1 MNSLKK
7 FRSTVNEAFLSLF
20 WKLMN
25 KFAGINKH
33 CLTNRRKIIND
44 PVYGFIS
51 IPNDLIYDLVGHPW
65 FQRLR
70 NIRQLGLSSLVYPGA
85 VHSRFQHS
93 LGAMYLTGQAVHTLR
108 SKGTEISP
116 SEEEAVLAA
125 ILLHDIGHGPFS
137 HALENSLIED
147 MPHEEMSLLIMKELN
162 SMMGGRL
169 DGAIDIFRGEYHRKF
184 FHDLVTGQ
192 MDMDRMDYLRRD
204 SFFTGVIEGSVG
216 SDRIIRMLNVSADR
230 LVVDEKGIYS
240 VEKFLIARRMMYWQ
254 VYNHRT
260 VVSAEKLLTSLLI
273 RAREV
278 TSAGLDLFASPS
290 LRYFLE
296 PRHNRAD
303 SEDGHQLVERFTSLD
318 ESDILCAT
326 KVWMSCGDR
335 LLEDLCRRFV
345 NRDLLAIELQ
355 KFPFDPARVTEAG
368 LKAREV
374 LRLNEEEVRFYV
386 NTGDVYNQT
395 YAPGTPEVRILL
407 KNGST
412 PDITAVSDLFDK
424 EALSEKVTKYY
435 LCYPKEINK

>member
-1 MNSLKK
+1 M
-7 FRSTVNEAFLSLF
+7 T
-20 WKLMN
+20 N
-25 KFAGINKH
+25 K
-33 CLTNRRKIIND
+33 RKIIND

-51 IPNDLIYDLVGHPW
+51 VPNEFIYDLISHQW

-70 NIRQLGLSSLVYPGA
+70 NIRQLGLSSFVYPGA

-108 SKGTEISP
+108 RKGIDISA
-116 SEEEAVLAA
+116 EEEEGVLAA

-137 HALENSLIED
+137 HALEHSLIED
-147 MPHEEMSLLIMKELN
+147 MPHEAMSLLIMEELN
-162 SMMGGRL
+162 KTMGGRL
-169 DGAIDIFRGEYHRKF
+169 TTAIAIFRGEYPRRF

-216 SDRIIRMLNVSADR
+216 SDRIIQMLNVSDDR

-260 VVSAEKLLTSLLI
+260 VVSAEKLITNLLK
-273 RAREV
+273 RARQV
-278 TSAGLDLFASPS
+278 TAAGVKLFATPA
-290 LRYFLE
+290 LAYFLE
-296 PRHNRAD
+296 PRNNSAEGEERA
-303 SEDGHQLVERFTSLD
+303 SLVGHFTALD
-318 ESDILCAT
+318 ESDIISAT
-326 KVWMSCGDR
+326 KVWMNCGDR
-335 LLEDLCRRFV
+335 VLEELCRRFV

-355 KFPFDPARVTEAG
+355 RTPFHPARVSET
-368 LKAREV
+368 ARMAKEV
-374 LRLNEEEVRFYV
+374 LGLTDDEVGYLV

-407 KNGST
+407 KNGT
-412 PDITAVSDLFDK
+412 TQDITAVSDLFDK
-424 EALSEKVTKYY
+424 DALSEKVTKYY
-435 LCYPKEINK
+435 LCYPKEIIK

>member
-1 MNSLKK
+1 
-7 FRSTVNEAFLSLF
+7 
-20 WKLMN
+20 
-25 KFAGINKH
+25 
-33 CLTNRRKIIND
+33 LTNRNKIIND

-51 IPNDLIYDLVGHPW
+51 LPNDLIYDLVEHPW

-108 SKGTEISP
+108 SKGTDISP
-116 SEEEAVLAA
+116 AEEEAVLAA

-137 HALENSLIED
+137 HALEHSLIED
-147 MPHEEMSLLIMKELN
+147 MPHEAMSLLIMEELN
-162 SMMGGRL
+162 KEMGGRL
-169 DGAIDIFRGEYHRKF
+169 TDAIAIFVGEYPRKF

-216 SDRIIRMLNVSADR
+216 SDRIIRMLNVSEDR

-260 VVSAEKLLTSLLI
+260 VVSAEKLLTSLLV
-273 RAREV
+273 RSREV
-278 TSAGLDLFASPS
+278 TADGLRLFASPA
-290 LRYFLE
+290 LAWFLE
-296 PRHNRAD
+296 PRHNMAAREERAALV
-303 SEDGHQLVERFTSLD
+303 GHFTALD
-318 ESDILCAT
+318 ESDIISAT
-326 KVWMSCGDR
+326 KVWMTCGDR
-335 LLEDLCRRFV
+335 VLEDLCRRFV
-345 NRDLLAIELQ
+345 NRDLMGIELQ
-355 KFPFDPARVTEAG
+355 RTPFDPDRVKETGKRAMEVMG
-368 LKAREV
+368 LKEDEV
-374 LRLNEEEVRFYV
+374 KYFV

-407 KNGST
+407 KNGT
-412 PDITAVSDLFDK
+412 TRDITAVSDLFDK

-435 LCYPKEINK
+435 LCYPKEIIN

>member
-1 MNSLKK
+1 
-7 FRSTVNEAFLSLF
+7 
-20 WKLMN
+20 
-25 KFAGINKH
+25 
-33 CLTNRRKIIND
+33 LTNRRKIIND

-108 SKGTEISP
+108 SKGTEIS
-116 SEEEAVLAA
+116 SAEEEAVLAA

-137 HALENSLIED
+137 HALEHSLIED
-147 MPHEEMSLLIMKELN
+147 MPHETMSVLIMEELN
-162 SMMGGRL
+162 SAMGGRL
-169 DGAIDIFRGEYHRKF
+169 TDAIAVFRGLYPRRF

-216 SDRIIRMLNVSADR
+216 SDRIIRMLNVSDDR

-260 VVSAEKLLTSLLI
+260 VVSAEKLLTSLLV
-273 RAREV
+273 RARQV
-278 TSAGLDLFASPS
+278 TASGMKLFATPALS
-290 LRYFLE
+290 YFLE
-296 PRHNRAD
+296 PRHNRAAG
-303 SEDGHQLVERFTSLD
+303 EERGALVGHFTALD
-318 ESDILCAT
+318 ESDIISAT
-326 KVWMSCGDR
+326 KVWLSCGDR
-335 LLEDLCRRFV
+335 VLEDLCRRFI

-355 KFPFDPARVTEAG
+355 KSPFDPARVSEAG
-368 LKAREV
+368 RKAMKVLGLRED
-374 LRLNEEEVRFYV
+374 EVTYYV

-407 KNGST
+407 KNGTT

-424 EALSEKVTKYY
+424 DALSEKVTKYY
-435 LCYPKEINK
+435 LCYPKEIIK

>member
-1 MNSLKK
+1 M
-7 FRSTVNEAFLSLF
+7 
-20 WKLMN
+20 
-25 KFAGINKH
+25 
-33 CLTNRRKIIND
+33 TNRRKIIND

-51 IPNDLIYDLVGHPW
+51 IPNDLIYDLVGHAW

-70 NIRQLGLSSLVYPGA
+70 NIRQLGLTSLVYPGA
-85 VHSRFQHS
+85 VHTRFQHS
-93 LGAMYLTGQAVHTLR
+93 LGAMYLTGQAVQTLR
-108 SKGTEISP
+108 SKGTDITAA
-116 SEEEAVLAA
+116 EEEAVLAA

-137 HALENSLIED
+137 HALEHSLIED
-147 MPHEEMSLLIMKELN
+147 MPHEAMSLLIMEEL
-162 SMMGGRL
+162 SKALGGRL
-169 DGAIDIFRGEYHRKF
+169 NDAIAIFRGEYPRRF

-216 SDRIIRMLNVSADR
+216 SDRIIRMLNVSDDR

-260 VVSAEKLLTSLLI
+260 VVSAEKLLTSLLV

-278 TSAGLDLFASPS
+278 TGSGLRLFASPA
-290 LRYFLE
+290 LAYFLE
-296 PRHNRAD
+296 PRHNRAAG
-303 SEDGHQLVERFTSLD
+303 EERAALVGHFTSLD
-318 ESDILCAT
+318 ESDIISAT

-335 LLEDLCRRFV
+335 VLEDLCRRFV
-345 NRDLLAIELQ
+345 NRDLLGIELQ
-355 KFPFDPARVTEAG
+355 KSPFDPARVAETARTAQKKLG
-368 LKAREV
+368 LDDD
-374 LRLNEEEVRFYV
+374 EVRFYV

-407 KNGST
+407 KNGAT

-424 EALSEKVTKYY
+424 EVLSEKVTKYY
-435 LCYPKEINK
+435 LCYPKEIFK

>member
-1 MNSLKK
+1 
-7 FRSTVNEAFLSLF
+7 
-20 WKLMN
+20 
-25 KFAGINKH
+25 
-33 CLTNRRKIIND
+33 LTNRRKIIND

-51 IPNDLIYDLVGHPW
+51 IPNDLIYDLMGHPW

-108 SKGTEISP
+108 SKGTDISA
-116 SEEEAVLAA
+116 EEEEGVLAA

-137 HALENSLIED
+137 HALEQSLIED
-147 MPHEEMSLLIMKELN
+147 MPHETMSLLIMEELN
-162 SMMGGRL
+162 NVMGGRL
-169 DGAIDIFRGEYHRKF
+169 AVAIAIFRGEYPRRF

-216 SDRIIRMLNVSADR
+216 SDRIIRMLNVSDDR
-230 LVVDEKGIYS
+230 LAVDEKGIYS

-260 VVSAEKLLTSLLI
+260 VVSAEKLLTSLPI
-273 RAREV
+273 RARQV
-278 TSAGLDLFASPS
+278 TAAGLKLFATPA
-290 LRYFLE
+290 LAYFLE
-296 PRHNRAD
+296 PRHNKAEGEDRA
-303 SEDGHQLVERFTSLD
+303 SLVGHFTALD
-318 ESDILCAT
+318 ESDILSAT
-326 KVWMSCGDR
+326 KVWMRCGDR
-335 LLEDLCRRFV
+335 VLEELCRRFV

-355 KFPFDPARVTEAG
+355 RTPFDTARVIETGRRA
-368 LKAREV
+368 KEV
-374 LRLNEEEVRFYV
+374 LGLEDDEVRYFV

-407 KNGST
+407 KNGTT
-412 PDITAVSDLFDK
+412 PDITTVSDLFDK

-435 LCYPKEINK
+435 LCYPKEIIK

>member
-1 MNSLKK
+1 
-7 FRSTVNEAFLSLF
+7 
-20 WKLMN
+20 
-25 KFAGINKH
+25 
-33 CLTNRRKIIND
+33 LTNRRKIIND

-108 SKGTEISP
+108 SKGTEISDN
-116 SEEEAVLAA
+116 EEEAVLAA

-137 HALENSLIED
+137 HALEHSLIED
-147 MPHEEMSLLIMKELN
+147 MPHETMSLLIMEELN
-162 SMMGGRL
+162 NAMGGRL
-169 DGAIDIFRGEYHRKF
+169 TDAIAIFRGKYPRKF
-184 FHDLVTGQ
+184 FHDLLTGQ

-216 SDRIIRMLNVSADR
+216 SDRIIRMLNVSDDR

-260 VVSAEKLLTSLLI
+260 VVSAEKLLTSLLV
-273 RAREV
+273 RARQV
-278 TSAGLDLFASPS
+278 TATGLKLFATPA
-290 LRYFLE
+290 LAYFLE
-296 PRHNRAD
+296 PRHNRA
-303 SEDGHQLVERFTSLD
+303 EGEERTALVGHFTALD
-318 ESDILCAT
+318 ESDVISAT
-326 KVWMSCGDR
+326 KVWTSCGDR
-335 LLEDLCRRFV
+335 VLEDLCRRFV

-355 KFPFDPARVTEAG
+355 KAPFDQARVSEAG
-368 LKAREV
+368 LKARKLLGLKEDEV
-374 LRLNEEEVRFYV
+374 KYYV

-407 KNGST
+407 KNGTT
-412 PDITAVSDLFDK
+412 PDITAVSDLFDR

-435 LCYPKEINK
+435 FCYPKEIIK

>member
-1 MNSLKK
+1 M
-7 FRSTVNEAFLSLF
+7 
-20 WKLMN
+20 
-25 KFAGINKH
+25 
-33 CLTNRRKIIND
+33 TNRNKIIND

-51 IPNDLIYDLVGHPW
+51 LPNDLIYDLVEHPW

-108 SKGTEISP
+108 TKGTVIS
-116 SEEEAVLAA
+116 SAEEEAVLAA

-137 HALENSLIED
+137 HALEHSLIED
-147 MPHEEMSLLIMKELN
+147 MPHESMSLLIMEELN
-162 SMMGGRL
+162 NSMGGRL
-169 DGAIDIFRGEYHRKF
+169 TDAIAVFRGEYPRKF

-216 SDRIIRMLNVSADR
+216 SDRIIRMLNVSEDR

-260 VVSAEKLLTSLLI
+260 VVSAEKLLTSLLV
-273 RAREV
+273 RSRQV
-278 TSAGLDLFASPS
+278 TSTGLKLFASPA
-290 LRYFLE
+290 LAWFLE
-296 PRHNRAD
+296 PRHNMAAKEERAALV
-303 SEDGHQLVERFTSLD
+303 GHFTALD
-318 ESDILCAT
+318 ESDILSAT

-335 LLEDLCRRFV
+335 VLEDLCRRFV
-345 NRDLLAIELQ
+345 NRDLLGIELQ
-355 KFPFDPARVTEAG
+355 RTPFDPEKVKETGRRAKELLG
-368 LKAREV
+368 LKDDEV
-374 LRLNEEEVRFYV
+374 EYYV

-407 KNGST
+407 KNGT
-412 PDITAVSDLFDK
+412 TRDITAVSDLFDK

-435 LCYPKEINK
+435 LCYPKEITN

>member
-1 MNSLKK
+1 M
-7 FRSTVNEAFLSLF
+7 T
-20 WKLMN
+20 N
-25 KFAGINKH
+25 K
-33 CLTNRRKIIND
+33 RKIIND

-51 IPNDLIYDLVGHPW
+51 VPNEFIYDLISHQW

-70 NIRQLGLSSLVYPGA
+70 NIRQLGLSSFVYPGA

-108 SKGTEISP
+108 RKGIDVSA
-116 SEEEAVLAA
+116 EEEEGVLAA

-137 HALENSLIED
+137 HALEHSLIEE
-147 MPHEEMSLLIMKELN
+147 MPHEAMSLLIMEELN
-162 SMMGGRL
+162 KTMGGRL
-169 DGAIDIFRGEYHRKF
+169 TTAIAIFRGEYPRRF

-216 SDRIIRMLNVSADR
+216 SDRIIQMLNVSDDR

-260 VVSAEKLLTSLLI
+260 VVSAEKLITNLLK
-273 RAREV
+273 RARQV
-278 TSAGLDLFASPS
+278 TAAGVKLFATPA
-290 LRYFLE
+290 LAYFLE
-296 PRHNRAD
+296 PRNNRAEGEERA
-303 SEDGHQLVERFTSLD
+303 SLVGHFTALD
-318 ESDILCAT
+318 ESDIISAT
-326 KVWMSCGDR
+326 KVWMNCGDR
-335 LLEDLCRRFV
+335 VLEELCRRFV

-355 KFPFDPARVTEAG
+355 RTPFHPARVSET
-368 LKAREV
+368 ARMAKEV
-374 LRLNEEEVRFYV
+374 LGLTDDEVGYLV

-407 KNGST
+407 KNGT
-412 PDITAVSDLFDK
+412 TQDITAVSDLFDK
-424 EALSEKVTKYY
+424 DALSEKVTKYY
-435 LCYPKEINK
+435 LCYPKEILK

>member
-1 MNSLKK
+1 
-7 FRSTVNEAFLSLF
+7 
-20 WKLMN
+20 
-25 KFAGINKH
+25 
-33 CLTNRRKIIND
+33 LTNRRKIIND

-51 IPNDLIYDLVGHPW
+51 LPNDLIYDLVGHPW

-108 SKGTEISP
+108 SKGIEISEA
-116 SEEEAVLAA
+116 EEVAVLTA

-137 HALENSLIED
+137 HALEHSLIED
-147 MPHEEMSLLIMKELN
+147 TPHEVMSVLIMEELN
-162 SMMGGRL
+162 NAMNGRL
-169 DGAIDIFRGEYHRKF
+169 TEAIAIFRGEYPRRF

-216 SDRIIRMLNVSADR
+216 SDRIIRMLNVADDR

-260 VVSAEKLLTSLLI
+260 VVSAEKLLTSLLV
-273 RAREV
+273 RARQV
-278 TSAGLDLFASPS
+278 TAEGVKLFAPPA
-290 LRYFLE
+290 LEWFLA
-296 PRHNRAD
+296 PRHNMAALEERKALV
-303 SEDGHQLVERFTSLD
+303 GHFTALD
-318 ESDILCAT
+318 ESDILSAT

-335 LLEDLCRRFV
+335 VLEDLCRRFV
-345 NRDLLAIELQ
+345 NRDLLGIELQ
-355 KFPFDPARVTEAG
+355 RTPFSGEKVAETGRRAKTLLG
-368 LKAREV
+368 LKDDEV
-374 LRLNEEEVRFYV
+374 IFYV

-412 PDITAVSDLFDK
+412 RDITAVSDLFDK

-435 LCYPKEINK
+435 LCYPKEIVN

>member
-1 MNSLKK
+1 M
-7 FRSTVNEAFLSLF
+7 
-20 WKLMN
+20 
-25 KFAGINKH
+25 
-33 CLTNRRKIIND
+33 TNRRKIIND

-51 IPNDLIYDLVGHPW
+51 LPNDLIYDLVGHPW

-108 SKGTEISP
+108 SKGIEISEA
-116 SEEEAVLAA
+116 EEVAVLTA

-137 HALENSLIED
+137 HALEHSLIED
-147 MPHEEMSLLIMKELN
+147 TPHEVMSVLIMEELN
-162 SMMGGRL
+162 NAMNGRL
-169 DGAIDIFRGEYHRKF
+169 TEAIAIFRGEYPRRF

-192 MDMDRMDYLRRD
+192 MDMDRLDYLRRD

-216 SDRIIRMLNVSADR
+216 SDRIIRMLNVADDR

-260 VVSAEKLLTSLLI
+260 VVSAEKLLTSLLV
-273 RAREV
+273 RARQV
-278 TSAGLDLFASPS
+278 TAEGVKLFAPPA
-290 LRYFLE
+290 LEWFLA
-296 PRHNRAD
+296 PRHNMAALEERKALV
-303 SEDGHQLVERFTSLD
+303 GHFTALD
-318 ESDILCAT
+318 ESDILSAT

-335 LLEDLCRRFV
+335 VLEDLCRRFV
-345 NRDLLAIELQ
+345 NRDLLGIELQ
-355 KFPFDPARVTEAG
+355 RTPFSGEKVAETGRRAKTILG
-368 LKAREV
+368 LKDDEV
-374 LRLNEEEVRFYV
+374 IFYV

-412 PDITAVSDLFDK
+412 RDITAVSDLFDK

-435 LCYPKEINK
+435 LCYPKEIVN

>member
-1 MNSLKK
+1 M
-7 FRSTVNEAFLSLF
+7 
-20 WKLMN
+20 
-25 KFAGINKH
+25 
-33 CLTNRRKIIND
+33 
-44 PVYGFIS
+44 
-51 IPNDLIYDLVGHPW
+51 GHPW

-108 SKGTEISP
+108 SKRTDISA
-116 SEEEAVLAA
+116 EEEEGVLAA

-137 HALENSLIED
+137 HALEQSLIED
-147 MPHEEMSLLIMKELN
+147 MPHETMSLLIMEELN
-162 SMMGGRL
+162 NVMGGRL
-169 DGAIDIFRGEYHRKF
+169 AVAIAIFRGEYPRRF

-216 SDRIIRMLNVSADR
+216 SDRIIRMLNVSDDR
-230 LVVDEKGIYS
+230 LAVDEKGIYS

-273 RAREV
+273 RARQV
-278 TSAGLDLFASPS
+278 TAAGLKLFATPT
-290 LRYFLE
+290 LAYFLE
-296 PRHNRAD
+296 PRHNKAEGEDRA
-303 SEDGHQLVERFTSLD
+303 SLVGHFTALD
-318 ESDILCAT
+318 ESDILSAT
-326 KVWMSCGDR
+326 KVWMRCGDR
-335 LLEDLCRRFV
+335 VLEELCRRFV

-355 KFPFDPARVTEAG
+355 RTPFDTARVIETGRRA
-368 LKAREV
+368 KEV
-374 LRLNEEEVRFYV
+374 LGLEDDEVRYFV

-407 KNGST
+407 KNGTT
-412 PDITAVSDLFDK
+412 PDITTVSDLFDK

-435 LCYPKEINK
+435 LCYPKEIIK

>member
-1 MNSLKK
+1 MLTKNSP
-7 FRSTVNEAFLSLF
+7 
-20 WKLMN
+20 
-25 KFAGINKH
+25 
-33 CLTNRRKIIND
+33 CLTNKKKIIND

-51 IPNDLIYDLVGHPW
+51 MPSDFIFDLVSHPW

-70 NIRQLGLSSLVYPGA
+70 NIRQLGMSHYVYPGA

-108 SKGTEISP
+108 TKGIEITP
-116 SEEEAVLAA
+116 AEEEAVLVA

-137 HALENSLIED
+137 HALEHSLIED
-147 MPHEEMSLLIMKELN
+147 MPHEKMSLLIMEEIN
-162 SMMGGRL
+162 RQTGGRL
-169 DGAIDIFRGEYHRKF
+169 DDAIAVFLGEYPRKF

-216 SDRIIRMLNVSADR
+216 SDRIIRMLNVSDDR

-260 VVSAEKLLTSLLI
+260 VVSAEKLLTSLLL

-278 TSAGLDLFASPS
+278 SSGGVSLFATPA
-290 LRYFLE
+290 LGYFLQS
-296 PRHNRAD
+296 HNLDEAG
-303 SEDGHQLVERFTSLD
+303 EEMLVGYFTSLD
-318 ESDILCAT
+318 ESDIISAT
-326 KVWMSCGDR
+326 KVWMECEDHV
-335 LLEDLCRRFV
+335 LADLCRRFV
-345 NRDLLAIELQ
+345 NRDLLGIELQ
-355 KFPFDPARVTEAG
+355 NEPFEKDRVEETGARAKEM
-368 LKAREV
+368 LHLDDSEV
-374 LRLNEEEVRFYV
+374 KYYV

-407 KNGST
+407 KNRET
-412 PDITAVSDLFDK
+412 RDITAVSDLFNK

-435 LCYPKEINK
+435 LCYPKEIRGPGVKK

>member
-1 MNSLKK
+1 M
-7 FRSTVNEAFLSLF
+7 
-20 WKLMN
+20 
-25 KFAGINKH
+25 
-33 CLTNRRKIIND
+33 TNRRKIIND

-51 IPNDLIYDLVGHPW
+51 LPNDLVYDLVGHPW

-108 SKGTEISP
+108 SKGTVISEA
-116 SEEEAVLAA
+116 EEEAVLVA

-137 HALENSLIED
+137 HALEHSLIED
-147 MPHEEMSLLIMKELN
+147 TPHEVMSLLIMEELN
-162 SMMGGRL
+162 SEMKGRL
-169 DGAIDIFRGEYHRKF
+169 TDAIAIFRGEYPRRF

-216 SDRIIRMLNVSADR
+216 SDRIIRMLNVSDDR

-260 VVSAEKLLTSLLI
+260 VVSAEKLLTSLLV
-273 RAREV
+273 RARMV
-278 TSAGLDLFASPS
+278 TAAGMKLFAPPA
-290 LRYFLE
+290 LAWFLA
-296 PRHNRAD
+296 PRHNVAAEEERRALV
-303 SEDGHQLVERFTSLD
+303 GHFTTLD
-318 ESDILCAT
+318 ESDILSAT

-335 LLEDLCRRFV
+335 VLEDLCRRFV
-345 NRDLLAIELQ
+345 NRDLLGIELQ
-355 KFPFDPARVTEAG
+355 RTPFDDEKVAGAGRRAKDLLG
-368 LKAREV
+368 LKDDEV
-374 LRLNEEEVRFYV
+374 IFYV

-407 KNGST
+407 KNGT
-412 PDITAVSDLFDK
+412 TRDITAVSDLFDK

-435 LCYPKEINK
+435 LCYPKEIVK

>member
-1 MNSLKK
+1 M
-7 FRSTVNEAFLSLF
+7 T
-20 WKLMN
+20 N
-25 KFAGINKH
+25 K
-33 CLTNRRKIIND
+33 RKIIND

-51 IPNDLIYDLVGHPW
+51 VPNEFIYDLISHQW

-70 NIRQLGLSSLVYPGA
+70 NIRQLGLSSFVYPGA

-108 SKGTEISP
+108 RKGIDVSA
-116 SEEEAVLAA
+116 EEEEGVLAA

-137 HALENSLIED
+137 HALEHSLIEE
-147 MPHEEMSLLIMKELN
+147 MPHEAMSLLIMEELN
-162 SMMGGRL
+162 KIMGGRL
-169 DGAIDIFRGEYHRKF
+169 TTAIAIFRGEYPRRF

-216 SDRIIRMLNVSADR
+216 SDRIIQMLNVSDDR

-260 VVSAEKLLTSLLI
+260 VVSAEKLITNLLK
-273 RAREV
+273 RARQV
-278 TSAGLDLFASPS
+278 TAAGVKLFATPA
-290 LRYFLE
+290 LAYFLE
-296 PRHNRAD
+296 PRNNRAEGEERA
-303 SEDGHQLVERFTSLD
+303 SLVGHFTALD
-318 ESDILCAT
+318 ESDIISAT
-326 KVWMSCGDR
+326 KVWMNCGDR
-335 LLEDLCRRFV
+335 VLEELCRRFV

-355 KFPFDPARVTEAG
+355 RTPFHPARVSET
-368 LKAREV
+368 ARMAKEV
-374 LRLNEEEVRFYV
+374 LGLTDDEVGYFV

-407 KNGST
+407 KNGT
-412 PDITAVSDLFDK
+412 TQDITAVSDLFDK
-424 EALSEKVTKYY
+424 DALSEKVTKYY
-435 LCYPKEINK
+435 LCYPKEILK

>member
-1 MNSLKK
+1 M
-7 FRSTVNEAFLSLF
+7 
-20 WKLMN
+20 
-25 KFAGINKH
+25 
-33 CLTNRRKIIND
+33 
-44 PVYGFIS
+44 
-51 IPNDLIYDLVGHPW
+51 GHPW

-108 SKGTEISP
+108 SKGTDISA
-116 SEEEAVLAA
+116 EEEEGVLAA

-137 HALENSLIED
+137 HALEQSLIED
-147 MPHEEMSLLIMKELN
+147 MPHETMSLLIMEELN
-162 SMMGGRL
+162 NVMGGRL
-169 DGAIDIFRGEYHRKF
+169 AVAIAIFRGEYPRRF

-216 SDRIIRMLNVSADR
+216 SDRIIRMLNVSDDR
-230 LVVDEKGIYS
+230 LAVDEKGIYS

-273 RAREV
+273 RARQV
-278 TSAGLDLFASPS
+278 TAAGLKLFATPA
-290 LRYFLE
+290 LAYFLE
-296 PRHNRAD
+296 PRHNKAEGEDRA
-303 SEDGHQLVERFTSLD
+303 SLVGHFTALD
-318 ESDILCAT
+318 ESDILSAT
-326 KVWMSCGDR
+326 KVWMRCGDR
-335 LLEDLCRRFV
+335 VLEELCRRFV

-355 KFPFDPARVTEAG
+355 RTPFDTARVIETGRRA
-368 LKAREV
+368 KEV
-374 LRLNEEEVRFYV
+374 LGLEDDEVRYFV

-407 KNGST
+407 KNGTT
-412 PDITAVSDLFDK
+412 PDITTVSDLFDK

-435 LCYPKEINK
+435 LCYPKEIIK